1 MQCLRSLRR
10 TLALTVA
17 AFSMVCSA
25 SAWAQ
30 ADSWWNES
38 PWANPERGFN
48 WYPPD
53 APRTKKKESSETP
66 APKAPKV
73 PETPKNIREMTSVE
87 EMRKELVRLRDI
99 AIMTPTQANMYAYL
113 DANNFMMDKSSAFA
127 DTWRRVAWQ
136 NPDIDYN
143 TRAPTATFARNA
155 LKDKRQTDQASVMA
169 SLARTHG
176 VLFFFRSDC
185 DFCHLQAPIM
195 KMLSQRYGIE
205 VLAVSVDGGP
215 IKEFPNAK
223 VDNGI
228 SRVVTQGRGV
238 QTVPAMYLV
247 SRDQKHVVALGS
259 GVLAMDEIVE
269 RARVL
274 TTTQVGQSF

>member
-1 MQCLRSLRR
+1 MRCLRLLFR
-10 TLALTVA
+10 TLASTA
-17 AFSMVCSA
+17 AAVSMVCSA

-30 ADSWWNES
+30 ADSWWNDS
-38 PWANPERGFN
+38 PWANPDRGFH

-53 APRTKKKESSETP
+53 APKPKKKEP
-66 APKAPKV
+66 AEKPEPKATKAQ
-73 PETPKNIREMTSVE
+73 ETPKNIREMKSVE
-87 EMRKELVRLRDI
+87 EIRKELVRLRDI
-99 AIMTPTQANMYAYL
+99 AIMTPTQDNVYAYL
-113 DANNFMMDKSSAFA
+113 DANNFMMDKSSTFS
-127 DTWRRVAWQ
+127 DTWRRVVWQ
-136 NPDIDYN
+136 NPNIDYN
-143 TRAPTATFARNA
+143 TRSPTATFAQNA
-155 LKDKRQTDQASVMA
+155 LKDKRKTDQSSVMA
-169 SLARTHG
+169 TLAKTHG

-185 DFCHLQAPIM
+185 EFCHLQAPIM
-195 KMLSQRYGIE
+195 QMLSQRYGIK

-238 QTVPAMYLV
+238 QTVPAMFLV
-247 SRDQKHVVALGS
+247 SRDQKQVVPLGS